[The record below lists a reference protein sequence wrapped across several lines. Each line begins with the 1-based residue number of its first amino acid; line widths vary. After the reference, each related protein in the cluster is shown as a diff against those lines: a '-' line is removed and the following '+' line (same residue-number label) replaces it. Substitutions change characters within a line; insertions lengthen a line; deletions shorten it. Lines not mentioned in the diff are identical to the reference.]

1 MFWCFC
7 RCLHRHRPLFAV
19 LRVAAT
25 ASLPVFGAL
34 DLAAVAKS
42 FALASVL
49 DSEIGQAVGRK
60 AEELCTLDEDQME
73 SLKSKRVENMFCCGR
88 RV

>member
-1 MFWCFC
+1 M
-7 RCLHRHRPLFAV
+7 

-25 ASLPVFGAL
+25 ASLPVFDAL

-42 FALASVL
+42 FSSASVL

-60 AEELCTLDEDQME
+60 AEELCTLHQDQME